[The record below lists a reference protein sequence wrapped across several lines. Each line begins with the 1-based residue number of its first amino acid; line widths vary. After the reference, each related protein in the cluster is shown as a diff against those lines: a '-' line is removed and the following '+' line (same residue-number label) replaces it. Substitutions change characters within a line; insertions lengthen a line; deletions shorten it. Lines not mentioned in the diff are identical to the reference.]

1 MDIRAILKAL
11 MESPYTDLCDLKIEC
26 SGDIKTIKIGLQ
38 NENMPG
44 RFEYLGELE
53 ILDFGHTY
61 DIALNNTN
69 PNDPGNVAMGQTAIA
84 QISASLENLL

>member
-1 MDIRAILKAL
+1 MDTRAILKAL
-11 MESPYTDLCDLKIEC
+11 MESPYTDLCDLKIER
-26 SGDIKTIKIGLQ
+26 SGDIKTITIGLQ

-44 RFEYLGELE
+44 RSEYLGELE

-61 DIALNNTN
+61 DIALNKNN
-69 PNDPGNVAMGQTAIA
+69 PNDPGNVAMGHTALT